1 MRIVEASEMA
11 LVAEGEIP
19 RHVACIM
26 DGNGRWAQMRN
37 LTRSV
42 GHEAAEESV
51 DAVVDGCLALG
62 VKWLTVYAFSTENW
76 KREPAEVAFL
86 MSLQEWLLR
95 EEKRQRFKRIGVR
108 LRFLGDLDDPRVP
121 DACRNWLRECEE
133 MTAHN
138 DGLEFCIAFN
148 YGGRAEIVDAVK
160 SLVAAGTPADQ
171 IDEAAVHAAM
181 YEPSMPDID
190 LLIRT
195 SSEYRLSNFFPWHST
210 YAEFVFM
217 DTLWPDFREGHLYSA
232 VAEFQQRRRRKG
244 SSGTGSEELE
254 DRS

>member
-1 MRIVEASEMA
+1 MA
-11 LVAEGEIP
+11 MVAEGEIP

-26 DGNGRWAQMRN
+26 DGNGRWAQMRG
-37 LTRSV
+37 LARSN
-42 GHEAAEESV
+42 GHEAAEAAV

-62 VKWLTVYAFSTENW
+62 VRWLTVYAFSTENW

-108 LRFLGDLDDPRVP
+108 LRFRGDLDDPRIP

-133 MTAHN
+133 LTADN
-138 DGLEFCIAFN
+138 EALEFCIAFN
-148 YGGRAEIVDAVK
+148 YGGRAEIVEAVRHIVE
-160 SLVAAGTPADQ
+160 SGVSADK
-171 IDEAAVHAAM
+171 IDENLLHESM
-181 YEPSMPDID
+181 YEPEMPDID

-195 SSEYRLSNFFPWHST
+195 SSEYRLSNFFPWHSA

-232 VAEFQQRRRRKG
+232 VAEFQQRRRRMG
-244 SSGTGSEELE
+244 SSEAEV
-254 DRS
+254 DRT

>member
-1 MRIVEASEMA
+1 MA
-11 LVAEGEIP
+11 GVAEGEIP

-26 DGNGRWAQMRN
+26 DGNGRWAQMRGFN
-37 LTRSV
+37 RSI

-51 DAVVDGCLALG
+51 DSVVDGCLELG

-76 KREPAEVAFL
+76 KREPAEVQFL

-108 LRFLGDLDDPRVP
+108 LRFRGDLDDPRVP

-133 MTAHN
+133 MTAEN
-138 DGLEFCIAFN
+138 DRLEFCIAFN

-160 SLVAAGTPADQ
+160 AIVASGVSPSEV
-171 IDEAAVHAAM
+171 DEALVQSAM
-181 YEPSMPDID
+181 YEPEMPDID

-210 YAEFVFM
+210 YAEFVFL
-217 DTLWPDFREGHLYSA
+217 DTLWPDFRSGHLYSA
-232 VAEFQQRRRRKG
+232 VAEYQSRRRRKG
-244 SSGTGSEELE
+244 ASGSGPEG

>member
-1 MRIVEASEMA
+1 MNQTPQHIA
-11 LVAEGEIP
+11 I
-19 RHVACIM
+19 IM
-26 DGNGRWAQMRN
+26 DGNGRWAKDRGLPRVLGHQAGAA
-37 LTRSV
+37 SV
-42 GHEAAEESV
+42 R
-51 DAVVDGCLALG
+51 AVTETCCELG
-62 VKWLTVYAFSTENW
+62 VEFLTVYAFSTENW

-95 EEKRQRFKRIGVR
+95 EEKRQRFKRLGVR
-108 LRFLGDLDDPRVP
+108 LRFRGDLDDPRVP
-121 DACRNWLRECEE
+121 EACRSWLRECEE
-133 MTAHN
+133 LTADN
-138 DGLEFCIAFN
+138 DKLEFCIAFN
-148 YGGRAEIVDAVK
+148 YGGRAEIIEAVK
-160 SLVAAGTPADQ
+160 SIVAAGTPVAD
-171 IDEAAVHAAM
+171 ITEDTVHSAM
-181 YEPSMPDID
+181 YDPEMPDID

-244 SSGTGSEELE
+244 SSGADCE

>member
-1 MRIVEASEMA
+1 VRIVEAAEMA

-19 RHVACIM
+19 HHVACIM
-26 DGNGRWAQMRN
+26 DGNGRWAQMRGLN
-37 LTRSV
+37 RSI

-51 DAVVDGCLALG
+51 DAVVDGCLELG
-62 VKWLTVYAFSTENW
+62 VRWLTVYAFSTENW
-76 KREPAEVAFL
+76 QREPAEVAFL

-108 LRFLGDLDDPRVP
+108 LRFRGDLDDPRVP
-121 DACRNWLRECEE
+121 DACRNWLRECEQ
-133 MTAHN
+133 MTADN
-138 DGLEFCIAFN
+138 DRLEFCIAFN
-148 YGGRAEIVDAVK
+148 YGGRAEIVEAVK
-160 SLVAAGTPADQ
+160 AIVASGVVADDV
-171 IDEAAVHAAM
+171 DEAMLHHAM
-181 YEPSMPDID
+181 YEPAMPDID

-217 DTLWPDFREGHLYSA
+217 DTLWPDFRAGHLYSA
-232 VAEFQQRRRRKG
+232 VAEYQQRRRRKG
-244 SSGTGSEELE
+244 SSGLAQSE